1 MSKMTS
7 VHIKTVSSFSFYH
20 NDRSKKPSY
29 ALGDSSLNEC
39 DKSAQQATAEILE
52 LYTMAQINYVAKHNK
67 KFQAKNIL
75 AEAVIV
81 IDEKTTLSEVQ
92 AVAKMIEDKTGYK
105 AIQSA
110 IHKDEIYQ
118 SKNYGFEANETKT
131 NLHAH
136 IVFFSLDRETGKSL
150 QRQMFNNKIIMKD
163 IQTETATIL
172 QMARGISKE
181 ITRAEHIPHKIYRQT
196 IRTADK
202 HFEQE
207 LQKWHSKLKSKA
219 IDIFNT
225 TTTAI
230 KRFFLSEEFQK
241 VEAENS
247 KLKAINSEQSQALQN
262 SQSRAEELSAEAT
275 HYKKELIHEKT
286 KHINIELPKPQQDQT
301 QERTTTRVRTL

>member
-7 VHIKTVSSFSFYH
+7 VHIKTVSSFSLFH

-39 DKSAQQATAEILE
+39 DKSAQEATAEILE

-81 IDEKTTLSEVQ
+81 IDEKTTLSDIE
-92 AVAKMIEDKTGYK
+92 AVAKMIEEKTGYK
-105 AIQSA
+105 AIQSS

-118 SKNYGFEANETKT
+118 SKNYGFQADEIKT

-136 IVFFSLDRETGKSL
+136 IVFFTLDENGKSL
-150 QRQMFNNKIIMKD
+150 QRQMFNNKTIMKD
-163 IQTETATIL
+163 IQTETANIL
-172 QMARGISKE
+172 NMARGISKE
-181 ITRAEHIPHKIYRQT
+181 ITRAEHIPHKIYKQS

-207 LQKWHSKLKSKA
+207 LEKWHNRLKSKA

-225 TTTAI
+225 TTEAI
-230 KRFFLSEEFQK
+230 KRFFLSDEFQK
-241 VEAENS
+241 VEAENN
-247 KLKAINSEQSQALQN
+247 KLKEINYEQNQALQN
-262 SQSRAEELSAEAT
+262 SQSRAEQLQQEAT
-275 HYKKELIHEKT
+275 HYKKELIQEKT
-286 KHINIELPKPQQDQT
+286 KHINIELPKQQQDQT